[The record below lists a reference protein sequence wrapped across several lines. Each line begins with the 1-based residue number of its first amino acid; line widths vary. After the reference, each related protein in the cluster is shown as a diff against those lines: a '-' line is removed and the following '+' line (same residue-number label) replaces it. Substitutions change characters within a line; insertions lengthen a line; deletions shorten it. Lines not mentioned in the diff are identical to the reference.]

1 MITEQLDA
9 VFDASKKEG
18 KPYSSYRLEDAGIW
32 LSKGLSKGTVDYE
45 MSDLSK
51 E

>member
-1 MITEQLDA
+1 MEERGQTI
-9 VFDASKKEG
+9 F
-18 KPYSSYRLEDAGIW
+18 PCRLEDASIW

>member
-1 MITEQLDA
+1 MAEQLNA
-9 VFDASKKEG
+9 AFDALKKEG
-18 KPYSSYRLEDAGIW
+18 ESFLSYILEDASIW